1 MKNLYLFLALAFCFP
16 AFAQKSVDTIHS
28 QKLNEDRV
36 FSFSLP
42 ASYNKNKDQKYPILV
57 LLDGD
62 YLFDPFSGA
71 IAYGNYWD
79 DLPEV
84 IIVGIHQGKEREY
97 DTDVEVETGLP
108 IEKGAK
114 FFEFI
119 GNELLPALEKKYR
132 VAPFRIIA
140 GHDFT
145 AGYLN
150 LFLYKDNPIFDAYIS
165 LSPELGIDMETRIPA
180 RLGLTKKPLF
190 YYQSTADGDLKK
202 TQQRIKD
209 LDANIKT
216 LTNPNL
222 YYQLDE
228 FKNASHYSLVLH
240 SIPNALYHLFGAYQP
255 ISTGEFQD
263 KIVKL
268 PSDYVGYLT
277 KKYDL
282 IEKSFG
288 IKMPIRVTDFKAIEA
303 AILKNNAFAEFEQL
317 AALSKKSYPKAMLF
331 QYHLGMFYEKTGD
344 TKRAAKA
351 YMSGYMLDEIG
362 DLTKDFMLEKADEMK
377 MK

>member
-1 MKNLYLFLALAFCFP
+1 MKNLYLFLALIFCFP
-16 AFAQKSVDTIHS
+16 VFSQKSVDTIHS
-28 QKLNEDRV
+28 AKMNEDRV

-42 ASYNKNKDQKYPILV
+42 SSYNKNKDKKYPLLV

-62 YLFDPFSGA
+62 YLFDPFSGVLS
-71 IAYGNYWD
+71 YGNYWD

-84 IIVGIHQGKEREY
+84 IIVGIHQGKEREF
-97 DTDVEVETGLP
+97 DSDVEVESGLP

-119 GNELLPALEKKYR
+119 GSELIPALEKKYR
-132 VAPFRIIA
+132 VAPFRVIA
-140 GHDFT
+140 GHDVT

-150 LFLYKDNPIFDAYIS
+150 LFLYKDDPIFDAYIS

-180 RLGLTKKPLF
+180 RLGLTNKPLF

-202 TQQRIKD
+202 TQKRIKD

-216 LTNPNL
+216 LVNPNL

-228 FKNASHYSLVLH
+228 FKNASHYSLVVH

-255 ISTGEFQD
+255 ISTAEFQE

-303 AILKNNAFAEFEQL
+303 AVLKNNAFAEFEQL
-317 AALSKKSYPKAMLF
+317 AALSKKSYPKAMLS
-331 QYHLGMFYEKTGD
+331 QYHMGMFYEKTGD
-344 TKRAAKA
+344 TKKASKA
-351 YMSGYMLDEIG
+351 YMNAYMLDEIG

-377 MK
+377 TK